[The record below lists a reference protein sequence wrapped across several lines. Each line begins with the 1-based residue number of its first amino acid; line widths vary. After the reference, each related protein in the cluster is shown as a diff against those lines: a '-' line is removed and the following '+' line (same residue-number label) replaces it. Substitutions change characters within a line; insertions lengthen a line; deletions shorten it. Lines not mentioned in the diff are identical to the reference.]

1 MSVDP
6 DFPVKFK
13 QYIVISQNEPPESN
27 QTYNQIGSDP
37 GQLRFNRANN
47 KFEGFHGTGSGSL
60 FGNGWR
66 PLTQDIA
73 TASNLGII
81 KVGTNLTI
89 NSTTGVLSSIAS
101 GVSRYYQLVITVSPI
116 PGAADFQDINTAISS
131 AIGTPAG
138 GYMDGTLTSNLGSP
152 PSAQWPFVIQLG
164 PGQYSYS
171 ADEQIT
177 LPDYVSI
184 LGEGNRNSIVNLTT
198 GNTTIQSG
206 SLMVIGDNALIRDIT
221 FNIDNPMITGNIAN
235 IIYCTGKSNVIV
247 DNCTFTSN
255 SIGGVGG
262 AGTLDNEMRFINMI
276 SGNDNV
282 ISNNQF
288 FANLVN
294 SNITCIH
301 IESGNVKMTDNMIS
315 INSANTVVST
325 GISLVDCGGI
335 PSLEDIPIIDN
346 CKIYNNYGN
355 TLSTG
360 NTNSGIIL
368 ENTPAKITNSIIEC
382 NNDPTL
388 TDNYAVQ
395 ITGTSNIASI
405 TTTGIISLTHNSTIA
420 PDTINSNNTG
430 ICNFITAGFLRGQWI
445 SITGTTGAIN
455 DGLYKITAVSSNS
468 IQLDISTQ
476 SRVITEAASGN
487 TITIKALYSLDIN
500 NSTLAG
506 STNAI
511 LESTGSPGSANYIIN
526 LENVNIPTGENYITS
541 ARINYTNYKT
551 ITIGAVNCN
560 YTNLTDAMATI
571 TDATARNPYLIQIE
585 SGIYQEPGPVI
596 CREYVNIT
604 GNGVDNTILQFYTA
618 NTAIPVPDSGSS
630 ALVIPGHVRISNLTV
645 KNTAQNVPM
654 VGSSVCSIYCSNNIN
669 GGSAGDGTD
678 IILEDIKIESACGAS
693 YNYGIYGDGCDSLDC
708 YRVDISINQQYNSS
722 SANYGILLDT
732 CSNIT
737 CNALQVKVINS
748 VNTANN
754 YGIYLQDSTT
764 VSLINPD
771 ITVRDAS
778 TINTGVYCDSVSN
791 LTDKL
796 VEIAGGYINASTAA
810 EYSIYADNYYTVVC
824 NGVDI
829 RGDTFTNAIQSR
841 IVCNGSYTFTGVGYA
856 ADYQSLNSRGQ
867 NEQALGTITIGDSAG
882 RLNSTGRDNLIIGV
896 NAGNSITSGSYNTF
910 LGANT
915 GSQITTSNNNTLIGS
930 YAGRVITTGIANT
943 ILGSNAGINLGS
955 GSQNIITG
963 FNAAV
968 NLTSGR
974 ENVLIGSNIAP
985 KLQTSN
991 TGIIIGQNAA
1001 AGLISGDDNI
1011 LIGGYIAP
1019 ALSNGAGNTW
1029 LGTRVGLSAL
1039 TSNNT
1044 VLIGR
1049 ESGYN
1054 NQVDNITAVGSY
1066 AGYGNTTG
1074 IKNTFLGYQAGY
1086 NTNSGSA
1093 NTILGNKA
1101 GAANIGGGSI
1111 TGNSNT
1117 LIGSEAG
1124 FNLSS
1129 GSRNIL
1135 IGSTST
1141 SVDTSNDAA
1150 GWSLSNGTDNIM
1162 IGVKSGSTA
1171 TSAINN
1177 VLIGSNAGGTITTA
1191 GNSVLIGKETGAGLN
1206 TVGNSVIIGAGAGN
1220 GNTGGNAV
1228 LVGYNAGAI
1237 NNDPQ
1242 AFAIGYSAG
1251 YNVSGVGNMFMGY
1264 NSGGMPAVDTTGDFN
1279 IAIGPYTGYNLTS
1292 GARNVMI
1299 GSGEST
1305 DSCGRQISTGTDN
1318 TLMGFKAGRV
1328 IQSGSGNTLIGS
1340 NAGAHITAGINNLV
1354 LGHNSAFNL
1363 NTGSNNI
1370 SMGSEA
1376 GYNLTTGEYNIF
1388 TGYQAGFNTNQ
1399 GDQNINVGYQAGY
1412 TAINNNNNI
1421 HLGTQAGYL
1430 SQADNNIFVGKN
1442 AGIKNT
1448 TGANNLF
1455 MGTEAGSGNNPYGT
1469 SGEQTGN
1476 FNIFMGYL
1484 SGNANYNGTRNIY
1497 MGYQAGRD
1505 NQQGA
1510 KNIFIGDNAGS
1521 EASVSHNIFIGS
1533 ASDNTKGVG
1542 YQATGIGPNVGE
1554 YNVFIGHDVGIANTT
1569 GAQNI
1574 FLGDGAG
1581 FANTTGENNI
1591 YIGNDAGRNGN
1602 AAAADDNIAIGRN
1615 AGKYN
1620 ESGYQNILIGKGVAS
1635 LTTSTDYIQN
1645 IIIGANAG
1653 QNIQQD
1659 NQIFIG
1665 TNAGQEN
1672 TTGDRNIFIGL
1683 NAGQNNVVS
1692 KDNIVIGSDAGVSLV
1707 GNAVGLGDNVIIG
1720 TLAGH
1725 DLTSG
1730 INNIFIGS
1738 NVGANTIT
1746 ANNCVAIGTNAL
1758 ANGDANDVVIIG
1770 NEAGTNNTAP
1780 GTIAIG
1786 YLSGNAN
1793 TIGQNNLFI
1802 GAEAGRDTLDGSNNI
1817 MMGIQSGLLNT
1828 SGTNN
1833 IYVGEHA
1840 AAANNGSGNIAM
1852 GPGAMQVS
1860 TTANINICIGQ
1871 NAGYNT
1877 NGNACIF
1884 IGSDAGKTN
1893 QDGFQNIAVG
1903 YNALGNCSVAAVQ
1916 NNNIAMGYFT
1926 GYNNAGTANILMGYF
1941 AGYNNQSN
1949 GNIFVGYESGLH
1961 NIQGAGNICFGAQTG
1976 LLNTTGNANIYMGA
1990 YAGYTNST
1998 GSGVIAIGT
2007 SAGYHNLVDNNIF
2020 IGVSTGYKNTTGN
2033 GNVFMG
2039 YQSGYNNLIGNNN
2052 LFLGYKSGY
2061 NNTTNNNIF
2070 IGNQAGYNNTSGTPN
2085 ICIGYQSGYSNQS
2098 GLDSICIGNQAGYS
2112 TTANYNIYIGSA
2124 AGYNA
2129 ITGEQNI
2136 CIGTSAGYSNDTGGF
2151 NIYFGFQAGFQNQG
2165 GIDNIILGANA
2176 GFADQSGNSNILIG
2190 PNAGFGING
2199 GNDNIYLGNQA
2210 GYNSYYSCT
2219 RNILIGAFCGFNV
2232 SSNTNNTYIGY
2243 CTAQRNSGNNNV
2255 FIGYETTKSTI
2266 PDVRVYTSNFSNKF
2280 GIYRTTTS
2288 DMTSNSTAQNTIL
2301 FGGEFDTGR
2310 TGVGTIV
2317 PSNFIGS
2324 SIAITDTKLVVVGKV
2339 LANAYTLFTGSHQI
2353 LPEEFEVNNL
2363 KPGMIMSSSG
2373 DVSISDINNT
2383 ILHAKISVINNDKA
2397 VFGVFSSVEI
2407 VNEII
2412 NNEED
2417 DDIHNIANLNTSNT
2431 SNISSNSSINLV
2443 ENTSNATIIYE
2454 SRYIYYV
2461 NSVGEGGILVSN
2473 MTGEIQNGD
2482 YITSSTIPG
2491 YGCLQADDLMH
2502 SYTVAKC
2509 TQYIDWANIPE
2520 NILCPTDGNMYKS
2533 LLVACTYHCG

>member
-6 DFPVKFK
+6 DYPVKFK
-13 QYIVISQNEPPESN
+13 QYIVISQNEPPETN

-37 GQLRFNRANN
+37 GQLRFNRAIN
-47 KFEGFHGTGSGSL
+47 KFEGFHGTGSGAL

-89 NSTTGVLSSIAS
+89 NSNTGVLSSIAA

-116 PGAADFQDINTAISS
+116 PGAADFQDINTAISN

-184 LGEGNRNSIVNLTT
+184 LGEGNRNSIINLTT

-206 SLMVIGDNALIRDIT
+206 SLMVIGNNALIRDIT
-221 FNIDNPMITGNIAN
+221 FNIDNPMNTGNIAN
-235 IIYCTGKSNVIV
+235 ILYSTGKSNVII

-255 SIGGVGG
+255 SVGG
-262 AGTLDNEMRFINMI
+262 GSGSLDNEMRFINMI
-276 SGNDNV
+276 AGSDNV
-282 ISNNQF
+282 ISNTQF

-301 IESGNVKMTDNMIS
+301 VQSGNVKLTDNIIS
-315 INSANTVVST
+315 INSANSTIST
-325 GISLVDCGGI
+325 GIYLADCGGI
-335 PSLEDIPIIDN
+335 PTLEDIPIIDG

-355 TLSTG
+355 TLATG
-360 NTNSGIIL
+360 NVNSGIIL
-368 ENTPAKITNSIIEC
+368 ENTPARITNSTIEC
-382 NNDPTL
+382 NNDSVL

-405 TTTGIISLTHNSTIA
+405 TTTGIISLTHNETYL

-430 ICNFITAGFLRGQWI
+430 VCNFITAGFLRGQWI

-455 DGLYKITAVSSNS
+455 DGIYKIAAVSSNT
-468 IQLDISTQ
+468 IELDTSTQ
-476 SRVITEAASGN
+476 SRVITQSTSG
-487 TITIKALYSLDIN
+487 TPITIKALYTLDIN
-500 NSTLAG
+500 NTTLAG

-511 LESTGSPGSANYIIN
+511 LESTGSPGSGNYLIN
-526 LENVNIPTGENYITS
+526 LENVIIPAGEINITS

-551 ITIGAVNCN
+551 ITVGAANCN
-560 YTNLTDAMATI
+560 YTTLTDAMAMI

-585 SGIYQEPGPVI
+585 SGVYQEAGPVI
-596 CREYVNIT
+596 CQEYVNIA

-630 ALVIPGHVRISNLTV
+630 ALVVSGHVKISNLTV
-645 KNTAQNVPM
+645 RNTAQNVPM
-654 VGSSVCSIYCSNNIN
+654 VGSSVCSIYCN
-669 GGSAGDGTD
+669 GGDV
-678 IILEDIKIESACGAS
+678 ILEDVKIESACGAT
-693 YNYGIYGDGCDSLDC
+693 YNYGIYGIGCDSLEC
-708 YRVDISINQQYNSS
+708 HRLDISIDQQYNSS
-722 SANYGILLDT
+722 TANYGILLDT

-737 CNALQVKVINS
+737 CNSLQVKVIDS
-748 VNTANN
+748 INTTNN
-754 YGIYLQDSTT
+754 YGIYLLDTAA
-764 VSLINPD
+764 VSLINPT
-771 ITVRDAS
+771 ITVRDAN
-778 TINTGVYCDSVSN
+778 TINTAIYCDSASN

-841 IVCNGSYTFTGVGYA
+841 IVCNGSYTFTGSGYA

-882 RLNSTGRDNLIIGV
+882 RLNSTGRDNLLIGV
-896 NAGNSITSGSYNTF
+896 DAGNSITAGSYNTF
-910 LGANT
+910 LGART

-930 YAGRVITTGIANT
+930 YAGTIINTGIENT
-943 ILGSNAGINLGS
+943 ITGSNAGVNLDS
-955 GSQNIITG
+955 GSQNVITG
-963 FNAAV
+963 FNAAS
-968 NLTSGR
+968 NLTSGQ
-974 ENVLIGSNIAP
+974 ENILIGSDVASMM
-985 KLQTSN
+985 QTSN
-991 TGIIIGQNAA
+991 VSIIIGQNAA
-1001 AGLISGDDNI
+1001 AGLISGDENI

-1029 LGTRVGLSAL
+1029 LGTRAGSNALS
-1039 TSNNT
+1039 SNNT

-1066 AGYGNTTG
+1066 SGYGNSTG

-1086 NTNSGSA
+1086 NSDSGSA

-1111 TGNSNT
+1111 TGDSNT

-1135 IGSTST
+1135 IGATST
-1141 SVDTSNDAA
+1141 SADTSNDSA

-1162 IGVKSGSTA
+1162 IGVKSGSAA
-1171 TSAINN
+1171 TNAINN

-1191 GNSVLIGKETGAGLN
+1191 GNSVLIGKETGASLN

-1228 LVGYNAGAI
+1228 LIGYNAGAI

-1328 IQSGSGNTLIGS
+1328 IQTGSGNTLIGS
-1340 NAGAHITAGINNLV
+1340 NAGAHITAGINNLI

-1376 GYNLTTGEYNIF
+1376 GFNLTTGEYNIF

-1455 MGTEAGSGNNPYGT
+1455 MGTEAGAGNNPYGT

-1521 EASVSHNIFIGS
+1521 EATVSHNIFIGS

-1581 FANTTGENNI
+1581 FANTSGENNI
-1591 YIGNDAGRNGN
+1591 YIGTDAGRNGN
-1602 AAAADDNIAIGRN
+1602 ASAADDNIAIGRN

-1635 LTTSTDYIQN
+1635 LTTSTDYTQN

-1692 KDNIVIGSDAGVSLV
+1692 QDNIVIGSDAGVSLV
-1707 GNAVGLGDNVIIG
+1707 GNAAGLGDNVIIG

-1746 ANNCVAIGTNAL
+1746 ANNCVAIGANAL

-1770 NEAGTNNTAP
+1770 NEAGSNNTAP

-1786 YLSGNAN
+1786 YLAGNAN

-1802 GAEAGRDTLDGSNNI
+1802 GAEAGRDTVDGSNNI

-1852 GPGAMQVS
+1852 GPGAMEVS

-1884 IGSDAGKTN
+1884 IGADAGYSN
-1893 QDGFQNIAVG
+1893 
-1903 YNALGNCSVAAVQ
+1903 
-1916 NNNIAMGYFT
+1916 
-1926 GYNNAGTANILMGYF
+1926 
-1941 AGYNNQSN
+1941 SN
-1949 GNIFVGYESGLH
+1949 GDNNIFVGY
-1961 NIQGAGNICFGAQTG
+1961 QTG
-1976 LLNTTGNANIYMGA
+1976 Y
-1990 YAGYTNST
+1990 S
-1998 GSGVIAIGT
+1998 
-2007 SAGYHNLVDNNIF
+2007 NNI
-2020 IGVSTGYKNTTGN
+2020 GER
-2033 GNVFMG
+2033 
-2039 YQSGYNNLIGNNN
+2039 
-2052 LFLGYKSGY
+2052 
-2061 NNTTNNNIF
+2061 NIF
-2070 IGNQAGYNNTSGTPN
+2070 QGYQAGYNNTSGMDNTFIGTNAGFTN
-2085 ICIGYQSGYSNQS
+2085 IDGFN
-2098 GLDSICIGNQAGYS
+2098 
-2112 TTANYNIYIGSA
+2112 
-2124 AGYNA
+2124 
-2129 ITGEQNI
+2129 NI
-2136 CIGTSAGYSNDTGGF
+2136 CIGTNAGYSIDHAAENVFLGTGAGQYVHG
-2151 NIYFGFQAGFQNQG
+2151 IYDFINNPGCRNVFLGTQAGYGDNGFQSFGVGTHNWSGIPVEPYDNVCIGEVAGRGVVSGYRNVAIGPAAGFW
-2165 GIDNIILGANA
+2165 LGN
-2176 GFADQSGNSNILIG
+2176 GYSNILIG
-2190 PNAGFGING
+2190 P
-2199 GNDNIYLGNQA
+2199 QA
-2210 GYNSYYSCT
+2210 GGDVGFTGSGVGDGHNNIVIGDYAAYFMRSRSYNTCIGYKTGYWTEGEFNTTIGNLCAQTHRGNNNIVLGYEGVDYTGSGNITSVFSNTFVVYRALTSNIAT
-2219 RNILIGAFCGFNV
+2219 QSDTANASVIPDHSILIGGNFNTCRVGIGTRAPDPYVV
-2232 SSNTNNTYIGY
+2232 SN
-2243 CTAQRNSGNNNV
+2243 
-2255 FIGYETTKSTI
+2255 
-2266 PDVRVYTSNFSNKF
+2266 
-2280 GIYRTTTS
+2280 
-2288 DMTSNSTAQNTIL
+2288 
-2301 FGGEFDTGR
+2301 
-2310 TGVGTIV
+2310 
-2317 PSNFIGS
+2317 
-2324 SIAITDTKLVVVGKV
+2324 IAITETDTRLVVIGKV
-2339 LANAYTLFTGSHQI
+2339 KANAYTLFTGTHVIQ
-2353 LPEEFEVNNL
+2353 PDNL
-2363 KPGMIMSSSG
+2363 DLTTLQSGMILSASG
-2373 DVSISDINNT
+2373 KVCMSDISNT
-2383 ILHAKISVINNDKA
+2383 LISAKLTDKYNDKT
-2397 VFGVFSSVEI
+2397 VFGVFSDTENITITKTTPEPPYSANSNVEI
-2407 VNEII
+2407 ITTETTTTN
-2412 NNEED
+2412 
-2417 DDIHNIANLNTSNT
+2417 
-2431 SNISSNSSINLV
+2431 
-2443 ENTSNATIIYE
+2443 
-2454 SRYIYYV
+2454 YYV
-2461 NSVGEGGILVSN
+2461 NSLGEGGILVSN
-2473 MTGEIQNGD
+2473 ITGEIQNGD

-2509 TQYIDWANIPE
+2509 TQDIDWINIPE
-2520 NILCPTDGNMYKS
+2520 NIVCPVDGKMYKS
-2533 LLVACTYHCG
+2533 ILVACTYHCG